1 MVCGICQRMNK
12 GTYPAADP
20 PQRIII
26 RGGHLPDNFLDRG
39 GDWMTF
45 EGPLVPVV
53 PFAVCGVT
61 FL

>member
-1 MVCGICQRMNK
+1 MSME
-12 GTYPAADP
+12 TYLAADP

-26 RGGHLPDNFLDRG
+26 RGGHLPDDVLDSRG
-39 GDWMTF
+39 EWMTF
-45 EGPLVPVV
+45 EGPLGPVV